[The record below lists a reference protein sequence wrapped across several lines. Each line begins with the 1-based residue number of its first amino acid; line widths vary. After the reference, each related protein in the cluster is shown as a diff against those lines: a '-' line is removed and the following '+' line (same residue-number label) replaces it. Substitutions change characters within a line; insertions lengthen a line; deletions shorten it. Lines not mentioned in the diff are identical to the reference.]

1 MVKEYYGQAIKH
13 PETEY
18 KLIEKLEKC
27 QEMIIITRQYSKLFR
42 SRCTRIIQSPDAKC
56 RTKICIQQI
65 HTLIQTIPC
74 ERHIKCKNRTI
85 TQGNIKS

>member
-18 KLIEKLEKC
+18 KQIEKLEKC

-42 SRCTRIIQSPDAKC
+42 SRRTRIIQRQDAIVEPIVAYNNTYSNTDNTMWKVY
-56 RTKICIQQI
+56 KV
-65 HTLIQTIPC
+65 
-74 ERHIKCKNRTI
+74 
-85 TQGNIKS
+85 